1 MRDALNNFG
10 NISLATADSD
20 VKSAD
25 VLDLE
30 AIGSGAR
37 FSRHAAGVSG
47 PDAYIVFKAAA
58 DFSAS
63 SPEDGMI
70 PFLESGT
77 AESGGDITSP
87 KKVLI
92 GPQITAPKKG
102 MVFALPIPANVA
114 RYIRAGCT
122 PKSSS
127 SFTPKTVEAW
137 IEFGPNVP
145 ETAPSA

>member
-1 MRDALNNFG
+1 MRDALNSFG
-10 NISLATADSD
+10 NISLATADTD

-30 AIGSGAR
+30 TLTGSR
-37 FSRHAAGVSG
+37 FTRHALGVSG
-47 PDAYIVFKAAA
+47 PDAYLVFKAAA
-58 DFSAS
+58 DFEAI
-63 SPEDGMI
+63 DGVI

-77 AESGGDITSP
+77 AESGGYITSP

-92 GPQITAPKKG
+92 GPQITAPKAG
-102 MVFALPIPANVA
+102 MVFALPLPANVA

-122 PKSSS
+122 PKSSA

>member
-1 MRDALNNFG
+1 MRDALYKFG

-20 VKSAD
+20 VKTAD
-25 VLDLE
+25 VLDFG
-30 AIGSGAR
+30 AIPAAAR
-37 FSRHAAGVSG
+37 FSRHALGVSG
-47 PDAYIVFKAAA
+47 ENGYICFKAAA
-58 DFSAS
+58 DFESI
-63 SPEDGMI
+63 DGMI

-77 AESGGDITSP
+77 AESGGDITTP

-102 MVFALPIPANVA
+102 MVFALPLPANVA

-122 PKSSS
+122 PKSSGT
-127 SFTPKTVEAW
+127 FTAKTVEVW
-137 IEFGPNVP
+137 IELGPNVP

>member
-10 NISLATADSD
+10 DISLATADSD

-25 VLDLE
+25 VLDFE
-30 AIGSGAR
+30 AIAAAAR
-37 FSRHAAGVSG
+37 FTRHAAGVSA
-47 PDAYIVFKAAA
+47 PDAYIMFKAAA
-58 DFSAS
+58 DFESI
-63 SPEDGMI
+63 DGMI

-92 GPQITAPKKG
+92 GPQIIAPQKG
-102 MVFALPIPANVA
+102 MVFALPIPANIA

-122 PKSSS
+122 PKSSG
-127 SFTPKTVEAW
+127 SFTAKTVEAW

>member
-1 MRDALNNFG
+1 MRDALYIFG
-10 NISLATADSD
+10 DITLVTADTD

-25 VLDLE
+25 VLDMETLT
-30 AIGSGAR
+30 GSR

-47 PDAYIVFKAAA
+47 PDLYIVFKAAD

-70 PFLESGT
+70 PFLEEGS

-87 KKVLI
+87 KKILI
-92 GPQITAPKKG
+92 GPQITAPEKG
-102 MVFALPIPANVA
+102 NVFAMPIPANVD

-122 PKSSS
+122 PKSDAT
-127 SFTPKTVEAW
+127 FDGAVVEAW

-145 ETAPSA
+145 EQGPDA